1 MRFTLV
7 TIICSL
13 VSHSVFASSASE
25 IRRIVTLS
33 PHTTEIAYAA
43 GLGSKVVAVSA
54 RSDYPPEAQSKTK
67 VANYKGINIE
77 KILALH
83 PDLVIAWP
91 AGNPPKELNKLRQM
105 GLKIYDSKTRTLDDI
120 ATNIE
125 TLSQYAD
132 APSVGMKNA
141 RDFRHHLAQLKAKYH
156 NAKRVSY
163 FYQLSEKPIITMA
176 KDSWPSEVFSFCGGV
191 NVFKDSA
198 SPYPQVGLEQVILA
212 KPDVIFNSRHAV
224 KDSSMWQ
231 SWTQIPAVK
240 HQYIWTLN
248 SDWINRPTPR
258 TLGAIKEVCDHFDQ
272 VRKMTNSSQ

>member
-1 MRFTLV
+1 MQLRILTVIFLLISQIHPTFAASGV
-7 TIICSL
+7 QRII
-13 VSHSVFASSASE
+13 
-25 IRRIVTLS
+25 TLS

-43 GLGSKVVAVSA
+43 GLGNKIIAVSEK
-54 RSDYPPEAQSKTK
+54 SDYPPEAQTKTK

-77 KILALH
+77 KILTLH

-91 AGNPPKELNKLRQM
+91 AGNPAKALNKLRQM
-105 GLKIYDSKTRTLDDI
+105 GIKIYNSQIRTLNDI

-132 APSVGMKNA
+132 DPSVGLRNA
-141 RDFRHHLAQLKAKYH
+141 RKFRKQLAMLKTRYH
-156 NAKRVSY
+156 SEQRVSY

-176 KDSWPSEVFSFCGGV
+176 MDHWPSEVFSFCGGV
-191 NVFKDSA
+191 NIFKNSP

-212 KPDVIFNSRHAV
+212 KPEVIFNSRHAV
-224 KDSSMWQ
+224 KDASMWQ
-231 SWTQIPAVK
+231 KWHQIPAVS
-240 HQYIWTLN
+240 HHFIWTLN

-258 TLGAIKEVCDHFDQ
+258 TLNAIKEICNHFDQ